1 LIPLPEEASMQRSP
15 EPLASDVRSLWP
27 ALPLEGWKETY
38 ATLHMWMQIV
48 GKVRLA
54 LTPKVNHWWNVPLYV
69 TSRGLTTSA
78 MPYNARTLEVEFDF
92 LTHQLQIRSSDGAEQ
107 RLPLEPRSVADFY
120 REFFAALRSLGIEVK
135 IWRMPVEIPDPIPFD
150 EDRIHA
156 AYDRDAAS
164 RLWRILLSITEVMQ
178 EFRAGF
184 IGKSSPVHFFWG
196 SFDMAVTRFSGR
208 PAPPR
213 PNADS
218 ITREAYS
225 HECISAGWWPGS
237 GEIKEPAFYS
247 YAAPE
252 PKGFREAR
260 VSPPAGFYHQG
271 MGEFL
276 LKYGDVRSAPSPR
289 TALLEFMQTSYA
301 AGATLANWDR
311 PALERPAQPGVHA
324 A

>member
-1 LIPLPEEASMQRSP
+1 MHHSP
-15 EPLASDVRSLWP
+15 EPLASDLQSSWP
-27 ALPLEGWKETY
+27 ALPLDSWKETY

-48 GKVRLA
+48 GKIRLA
-54 LTPKVNHWWNVPLYV
+54 LTPRVNHWWNVPLYV

-78 MPYNARTLEVEFDF
+78 MPYNSRTLEIEFDF
-92 LTHQLQIRSSDGAEQ
+92 IAHQLKLRASDGAE
-107 RLPLEPRSVADFY
+107 RSLRLEPQPVSDFY
-120 REFFAALRSLGIEVK
+120 REFFAALRSLGMEVK

-156 AYDRDAAS
+156 AYDAEAVS
-164 RLWRILLSITEVMQ
+164 RLWRILLSVNEVMQ
-178 EFRAGF
+178 EFRASF

-237 GEIKEPAFYS
+237 GEIKEAAFYA

-260 VSPPAGFYHQG
+260 VSPAASFYHQN

-276 LKYGDVRSAPSPR
+276 LKYDDVRNAPSPR
-289 TALLEFMQTSYA
+289 RALLEFMQTSYE
-301 AGATLANWDR
+301 AGATLGNWDR
-311 PALERPAQPGVHA
+311 QALERLTPPGVNA